1 MSGCTLYKQ
10 PTNIALSF
18 QPVEETEPIIIDKD
32 MIAIEQELTFQKY
45 IFYVY
50 HKDTDNYYIG
60 VQLAG
65 QIHEIGEIAY
75 QLDMIAIDSI
85 NVEGNEYI
93 RIFGALGAIY
103 PIEYYVTLE
112 DDNLR
117 VHIDKALPIQIADI
131 DNDHVLEWI
140 SQYDGQVTVYKPR
153 DNEWFKAQ
161 LNDVFD
167 GYIFFDAEE
176 NCFNIVYDQG
186 AKSQR
191 IDRYQMKKDTLIPN

>member
-1 MSGCTLYKQ
+1 M
-10 PTNIALSF
+10 
-18 QPVEETEPIIIDKD
+18 
-32 MIAIEQELTFQKY
+32 
-45 IFYVY
+45 
-50 HKDTDNYYIG
+50 
-60 VQLAG
+60 
-65 QIHEIGEIAY
+65 
-75 QLDMIAIDSI
+75 
-85 NVEGNEYI
+85 
-93 RIFGALGAIY
+93 
-103 PIEYYVTLE
+103 TLE

-117 VHIDKALPIQIADI
+117 VHIDKALPIKIADI